1 MNKKGFVL
9 IETIVVILVL
19 CVLLIMLYGG
29 YMNVITSV
37 QKKSHYDNTEYI
49 YKTTLVKDYLLEINT
64 NTETETIIT
73 ICQGKDQCLERFT
86 DNYMKELIN
95 QMHINSIYITNWNPA
110 SIGKNNF
117 SSLEATTQ
125 NYLNKL
131 DATIEKGQT
140 IYRLIVMY
148 ENENSLGKT
157 PTIYEYA
164 SIKIGESKWKIKKE
178 WLWLK

>member
-29 YMNVITSV
+29 YMNVITAV

-49 YKTTLVKDYLLEINT
+49 YKTTLVKDYLLEKNINI
-64 NTETETIIT
+64 ETKTIIT
-73 ICQGKDQCLERFT
+73 ICQGKDACLERFT

-110 SIGKNNF
+110 KIGKNNF
-117 SSLEATTQ
+117 SGLEATTQ

-131 DATIEKGQT
+131 DATDENA
-140 IYRLIVMY
+140 YRLIVMY

-157 PTIYEYA
+157 PAVYEYA
-164 SIKIGESKWKIKKE
+164 SIKIGDVKWKIKKE
-178 WLWLK
+178 WL

>member
-64 NTETETIIT
+64 NIETETIIT
-73 ICQGKDQCLERFT
+73 ICQGKDRCLERFT

-131 DATIEKGQT
+131 DATIET
-140 IYRLIVMY
+140 ILTDFVAGDKAKAKAAINYIAKQKY
-148 ENENSLGKT
+148 KT
-157 PTIYEYA
+157 AVDILA
-164 SIKIGESKWKIKKE
+164 NFV
-178 WLWLK
+178 

>member
-1 MNKKGFVL
+1 MKQKGFVL

-49 YKTTLVKDYLLEINT
+49 YKTTLVKDYLLETNT
-64 NTETETIIT
+64 NIETETVIT
-73 ICQGKDQCLERFT
+73 ICKGQENCLNNFT
-86 DNYMKELIN
+86 DNYMQELIK

-110 SIGKNNF
+110 RIGKNNF
-117 SSLEATTQ
+117 DNLEATTQ

-131 DATIEKGQT
+131 DAIDADA
-140 IYRLIVMY
+140 YRLIVMY

-157 PTIYEYA
+157 PTVYEYA
-164 SIKIGESKWKIKKE
+164 SIKIGDAKWKIKKE
-178 WLWLK
+178 WL